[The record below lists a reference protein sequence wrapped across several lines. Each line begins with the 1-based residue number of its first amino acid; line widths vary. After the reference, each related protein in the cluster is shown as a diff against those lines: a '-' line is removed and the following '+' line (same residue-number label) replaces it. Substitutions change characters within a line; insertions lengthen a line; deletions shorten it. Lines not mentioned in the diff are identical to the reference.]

1 MADEAE
7 DLGSEHII
15 EGGEEI
21 MSAIDGL
28 FAEKPAQEQVQTE
41 VQTQEVQT
49 ETQVEGETAD
59 QQAERARNE
68 KGQFTKEQQEEKER
82 QEKAAQTQTTEG
94 EKQYP
99 AEIKSQKARDHF
111 DALTKVK
118 DEAVRKASSLE
129 AKVKQFESQIAE
141 LQSKSGTASP
151 EVKVLQQEN
160 AKLKADLEER
170 EKILS
175 FKAVEETTPY
185 KEGVSIP
192 QSEAAADMDAM
203 AAQYQLDIGA
213 INKVLAEP
221 NKYKRNEMLADLT
234 QDLPERSRLGV
245 HADLKESVDKWLK
258 AEQTRGKIYDQAKG
272 NREFAE
278 QERTQSEAKAALARQ
293 QEYQKA
299 NQEVD
304 AIMKDKYPEL
314 AGDEALWGEITGKAF
329 KVADFDKLPAKAK
342 AFANV
347 ASWAFLKAMDKLRAE
362 TEAHK
367 KTKEVMAARNGSSPS
382 PTGGRATTSKQTVD
396 ETEDGGDPMAGLMGS
411 LDSVFAGN
419 R

>member
-28 FAEKPAQEQVQTE
+28 FEQKPAQEH
-41 VQTQEVQT
+41 VQT
-49 ETQVEGETAD
+49 ETVQQETTQTDEHEGETAD

-68 KGQFTKEQQEEKER
+68 KGQFTKEQQEEKAR

-118 DEAVRKASSLE
+118 DEAVRKASALE
-129 AKVKQFESQIAE
+129 AKVKQFETQIAE
-141 LQSKSGTASP
+141 LQSKSGTAAP
-151 EVKVLQQEN
+151 EVKVLQEEN
-160 AKLKADLEER
+160 AKLKAELDER
-170 EKILS
+170 EKIIS
-175 FKAVEETTPY
+175 FKAVEETKAFRESVTEPQREALDVLNQVAVTY
-185 KEGVSIP
+185 KIEGRK
-192 QSEAAADMDAM
+192 
-203 AAQYQLDIGA
+203 LDE
-213 INKVLAEP
+213 VLAEP
-221 NKYKRNEMLADLT
+221 NKFKRLEMLGDLT
-234 QDLPERSRLGV
+234 EELPERSSFVKGE
-245 HADLKESVDKWLK
+245 LKDAVEKYVA
-258 AEQTRGKIYDQAKG
+258 AEAKSKQLYANAKG

-278 QERTQSEAKAALARQ
+278 QERTQAEAKAALERQ
-293 QEYQKA
+293 SQYQQA
-299 NQEVD
+299 NKEVET
-304 AIMKDKYPEL
+304 IMKEKYPEI
-314 AGDEALWGEITGKAF
+314 AGDEALWSEITGKAF

-342 AFANV
+342 AFANLT
-347 ASWAFLKAMDKLRAE
+347 SWGFLKVMDKLRAE

-367 KTKEVMAARNGSSPS
+367 KTKEVLASRNGSSPS

-396 ETEDGGDPMAGLMGS
+396 EVDDGGDPMAGLMGT
-411 LDSVFAGN
+411 LDSVLSGQ